1 MSMVELAWVRAGR
14 STRVIALLCATAL
27 LGALPAIALGAGS
40 TSTVAA
46 ALPDSTSPFSPG
58 VPATP
63 VPTTTTTA
71 TTPVV
76 STSSSSSGGGLSG
89 ESALFIAIG
98 ALIVLGGIAYFI
110 WHDARRHAP
119 VSATDLSVTAGGRS
133 GSKAPPK
140 SRKLSAAERR
150 RRKRGRAR

>member
-40 TSTVAA
+40 TSTVAP

-63 VPTTTTTA
+63 VPTT